1 MHIPTPVEIRGKRLK
16 LGLRQS
22 EVAERSSLSQS
33 MIARIESG
41 TVDPRVS
48 TLLKIVDVLQ
58 SAEKSI
64 ITALDLMHTPV
75 ICVSPTE
82 SITKTVEIMENNG
95 ISQLPVINNGVP
107 IGCISESAII
117 NAMELGKI
125 QKTHKHTVENIME
138 DSFPT
143 VSPLVDVDTIVH
155 MLHYHHAILILE
167 KGKVKGVITKHDL
180 ISLIA

>member
-1 MHIPTPVEIRGKRLK
+1 MHIPTPAEIRGKRLK

-33 MIARIESG
+33 MIARIEAG
-41 TVDPRVS
+41 KVDPRVS

-64 ITALDLMHTPV
+64 ITASDLMHTPV

-82 SITKTVEIMENNG
+82 SVTKTVEIMENNG

-107 IGCISESAII
+107 IGCISESA
-117 NAMELGKI
+117 
-125 QKTHKHTVENIME
+125 

-155 MLHYHHAILILE
+155 MLHYHHAILVLE
-167 KGKVKGVITKHDL
+167 KGKVKGVITKH
-180 ISLIA
+180 

>member
-1 MHIPTPVEIRGKRLK
+1 MHIPTPAEIRRKRLK
-16 LGLRQS
+16 LGLSQS

-64 ITALDLMHTPV
+64 ITASDLMHTPV

-82 SITKTVEIMENNG
+82 SVTKTVEIMENNG

-125 QKTHKHTVENIME
+125 QKTHEHTVENIME

-155 MLHYHHAILILE
+155 MLHYHHAILVLE
-167 KGKVKGVITKHDL
+167 MGKVKGVITKHDL
-180 ISLIA
+180 ISLMT